1 MENKRRNFIT
11 RLAGISGF
19 ALMPSFV
26 KAADSAV
33 HVQNIRL
40 SSQDGVTRL
49 VFDLDA
55 QVTHKLFTL
64 HNPERVVLDLERS
77 RLLNAGLLD
86 DMRSGL
92 LKGVRSGVRNVED
105 LRVVMDLSGKTQPSS
120 FYLRPENGEGHRLV
134 IELKDPNFK
143 GPEKQQ
149 LMRDV
154 IIAIDAGHG
163 GNDPGASGKLGTRE
177 KEITLDIARKLEKEI
192 NDKPGMKAVM
202 IRTSDRYMRLRD
214 RIKKARDNNA
224 DLMVSVHADAFPD
237 PRASGASVYAL
248 SVSGASSET
257 ARLLAEKENNVD
269 MLFGNIDL
277 ADKDEMVQQVIL
289 DLSLTGTIQSSLDV
303 GDEILAELTKVGN
316 VHRARV
322 QQAGFAVLKAPNIPA
337 ILLETA
343 FISNPREERKLR
355 TPAHQANVAKAVLRG
370 INDYFVR
377 KAPPGTWLAQ
387 AGKAYT
393 VRKGESLADISQKF
407 GVPVKHLRTR
417 NAIHGDQLKAGS
429 ELVIPQVV

>member
-149 LMRDV
+149 PMRDV

-163 GNDPGASGKLGTRE
+163 GNDPGASG
-177 KEITLDIARKLEKEI
+177 
-192 NDKPGMKAVM
+192 
-202 IRTSDRYMRLRD
+202 
-214 RIKKARDNNA
+214 
-224 DLMVSVHADAFPD
+224 
-237 PRASGASVYAL
+237 
-248 SVSGASSET
+248 
-257 ARLLAEKENNVD
+257 
-269 MLFGNIDL
+269 
-277 ADKDEMVQQVIL
+277 
-289 DLSLTGTIQSSLDV
+289 
-303 GDEILAELTKVGN
+303 
-316 VHRARV
+316 
-322 QQAGFAVLKAPNIPA
+322 
-337 ILLETA
+337 
-343 FISNPREERKLR
+343 
-355 TPAHQANVAKAVLRG
+355 
-370 INDYFVR
+370 
-377 KAPPGTWLAQ
+377 
-387 AGKAYT
+387 
-393 VRKGESLADISQKF
+393 
-407 GVPVKHLRTR
+407 
-417 NAIHGDQLKAGS
+417 
-429 ELVIPQVV
+429 